1 MLVWERERERD
12 ERREK
17 MRKIVDIDR
26 DRNRDRNRDRDD
38 NQETWTF
45 KILYYTFGWFVVWI
59 ATHKKSEVVAL
70 SLLISLLLLHTV
82 TLIAGIIGSIIV
94 SVLIMIG
101 LLKFKDFV
109 DKIKREAEEENG
121 DRMQRLGRRGDIVY
135 DFNDLIIVNDLSEL
149 RDIDRDRDK
158 EE

>member
-17 MRKIVDIDR
+17 MRKIVDI

-45 KILYYTFGWFVVWI
+45 KILYYTFGWFVVWV
-59 ATHKKSEVVAL
+59 ANHKKGDVVIGL
-70 SLLISLLLLHTV
+70 TLLFSLLLMHPISLF
-82 TLIAGIIGSIIV
+82 AGIFGW
-94 SVLIMIG
+94 LFATFCIMIG
-101 LLKFKDFV
+101 LYVFKEWV
-109 DKIKREAEEENG
+109 DNIKIIALEEEE
-121 DRMQRLGRRGDIVY
+121 RIQKKIRRGDIVY

-149 RDIDRDRDK
+149 RNN
-158 EE
+158 EQ